1 MEQFRTQT
9 IQKDLLITQQDDKE
23 VFNII
28 ISSGNV
34 DSVGDVMDIDGVDLS
49 RFDILKGVYYNHD
62 TSKPPIAQCLGIEK
76 IGGYLV
82 AKTVFHELT
91 EESKEIKALVKAG
104 VIKAASIQFV
114 PIDWHSEPM
123 QDDERKDAGLPNWIT
138 TKTIFDKWVLL
149 EYSIVNIPANIDAQ
163 IQLRK
168 SLINSQQEE
177 TMPIE
182 KAGATLSKSNKD
194 KLSQAM
200 NLINEVVGA
209 TEDAPEEK
217 SADISEL
224 KQMVTDQAVLI
235 EEMAEK
241 IKELTTEKQMP
252 EQEIEVDEEQ
262 KETETKSVTL
272 QDYLARN

>member
-9 IQKDLLITQQDDKE
+9 IQKDLQITQQDDQE
-23 VFNII
+23 IFNII

-138 TKTIFDKWVLL
+138 TKTIFDTWVLL

-209 TEDAPEEK
+209 TEEAPEEK

-224 KQMVTDQAVLI
+224 KQMINDQAVLI
-235 EEMAEK
+235 DEMAEK

>member
-9 IQKDLLITQQDDKE
+9 IQKDLQITQQDDQE
-23 VFNII
+23 IFNII

-138 TKTIFDKWVLL
+138 TKTIFDTWVLL

-194 KLSQAM
+194 KLLQAM

-209 TEDAPEEK
+209 TEEAPEEK

-224 KQMVTDQAVLI
+224 KQMVNDQAVLI
-235 EEMAEK
+235 DEMAEK

-272 QDYLARN
+272 QEYLARN